1 MMQDQEGCK
10 KDNIRAKEDK
20 IIAGR
25 TKQHEDEEE
34 DTGIRPQKTRHKKAD
49 RSSEGCDARRSER
62 L

>member
-1 MMQDQEGCK
+1 MQDQEGCK

-34 DTGIRPQKTRHKKAD
+34 DTGIRPKTHKKCVNTKYY
-49 RSSEGCDARRSER
+49 RYYIRQYKQ
-62 L
+62 